1 VSELELISGISP
13 VVDQELLWLAQL
25 FVLCTFL
32 DGFVG
37 LVFFFFGQA
46 MLEKLKKLFVVI

>member
-1 VSELELISGISP
+1 
-13 VVDQELLWLAQL
+13 VDQELLWLAQL